1 MSTPSWDELDERDD
15 MDDVDEED
23 GSTETVVCRHCGADV
38 YEDADQCPVC
48 GIYLLADTSVW
59 SHKPVAWIA
68 LGLLGILATI
78 LALLCGL

>member
-15 MDDVDEED
+15 MDEPADDEFTD
-23 GSTETVVCRHCGADV
+23 TVVCRHCGADV

-48 GIYLLADTSVW
+48 GTYLLADTSPW
-59 SHKPVAWIA
+59 SHKSVAWIA

-78 LALLCGL
+78 LALLFGL